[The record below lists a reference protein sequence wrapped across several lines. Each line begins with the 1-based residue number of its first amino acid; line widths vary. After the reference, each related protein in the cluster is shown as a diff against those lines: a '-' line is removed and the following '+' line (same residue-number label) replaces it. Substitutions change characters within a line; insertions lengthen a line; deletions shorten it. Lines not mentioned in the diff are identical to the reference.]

1 MVIGSNILAGASG
14 QGGYEIDQSIRFND
28 DDSAYLTRTP
38 GSEGNRRTFTFS
50 TWVKFATLK
59 ADTILFSS
67 WVSSG
72 ASSYQILVI
81 DSDFRMRVADHS
93 TNYLITTQKFRDVA
107 SWYNVVWRADTTD
120 STSGDRYQL
129 FINGSRVTA
138 FDTESQPSLNFQGS
152 VNQTQPHYLGR
163 NGYNLAM
170 VYSDLYQAETHFVDG
185 TALDCNSFG
194 EFDSDTGQW
203 IPKQYAGS
211 YGSQGFYIKGQ
222 DSSALGDDSSGNNN
236 DFSAN
241 GLSSADSVLDS
252 PSDNFATWNL
262 VGSCNVSGQ
271 PLTLSDGN
279 LRCSA
284 SGTSNAIEAVG
295 TIAPT
300 TGKYYAEF
308 TLNAA
313 PQLTNQYPAIGIIGI
328 DLNITGGNNLNDASF
343 FGYLP
348 SGNKLSG
355 GSSSSYGDT
364 YGNGDII
371 GIALDLDNQKI
382 YFSKNG
388 TYQNSG
394 DPAAGS
400 NAAFTTLVAGTEY
413 RFCVSHAGSSA
424 TDVTMNAGQ
433 SAFNTAAPTGFSPMS
448 TANLPDPTVTNPAE
462 YFDSKLWTGN
472 DTDGRAITG
481 YGFQP
486 DWVWI
491 KSRSGAY
498 SHSLTDAVRGV
509 GKYMQSNTTDAE
521 VAGPGAFGST
531 LAFTSDGFTLDNGTS
546 DNLYV
551 NAGSETYVGWAWK
564 ANGSG
569 SSNTA
574 GSINTTATSANT
586 TTGFSISTF
595 TGNGTSGATF
605 GHGLGVAP
613 KMVIVKERSPG
624 GNNWMVGH
632 DSVGWT
638 KYLAL
643 DAAQAAIT
651 SSARW
656 NNTAPSSTVVTLGDD
671 GGINANTATY
681 VAYCFAE
688 VEGFSKISSFEGNSN
703 ADGTFVYTG
712 FKPAFILTKNMDTAD
727 QWGIRDAARNP
738 FNVTDKLLNP
748 NSHTAETTS
757 STGYIDILSNG
768 FKARSSDSNINSNT
782 IIYYAVAESPFKT
795 ATAR

>member
-1 MVIGSNILAGASG
+1 MA
-14 QGGYEIDQSIRFND
+14 YTTIDD
-28 DDSAYLTRTP
+28 P
-38 GSEGNRRTFTFS
+38 G
-50 TWVKFATLK
+50 
-59 ADTILFSS
+59 
-67 WVSSG
+67 
-72 ASSYQILVI
+72 
-81 DSDFRMRVADHS
+81 
-93 TNYLITTQKFRDVA
+93 
-107 SWYNVVWRADTTD
+107 
-120 STSGDRYQL
+120 
-129 FINGSRVTA
+129 
-138 FDTESQPSLNFQGS
+138 
-152 VNQTQPHYLGR
+152 
-163 NGYNLAM
+163 
-170 VYSDLYQAETHFVDG
+170 LY
-185 TALDCNSFG
+185 
-194 EFDSDTGQW
+194 
-203 IPKQYAGS
+203 
-211 YGSQGFYIKGQ
+211 
-222 DSSALGDDSSGNNN
+222 
-236 DFSAN
+236 
-241 GLSSADSVLDS
+241 
-252 PSDNFATWNL
+252 
-262 VGSCNVSGQ
+262 
-271 PLTLSDGN
+271 
-279 LRCSA
+279 
-284 SGTSNAIEAVG
+284 
-295 TIAPT
+295 
-300 TGKYYAEF
+300 
-308 TLNAA
+308 
-313 PQLTNQYPAIGIIGI
+313 
-328 DLNITGGNNLNDASF
+328 
-343 FGYLP
+343 
-348 SGNKLSG
+348 
-355 GSSSSYGDT
+355 
-364 YGNGDII
+364 
-371 GIALDLDNQKI
+371 
-382 YFSKNG
+382 
-388 TYQNSG
+388 
-394 DPAAGS
+394 
-400 NAAFTTLVAGTEY
+400 
-413 RFCVSHAGSSA
+413 
-424 TDVTMNAGQ
+424 
-433 SAFNTAAPTGFSPMS
+433 FNT
-448 TANLPDPTVTNPAE
+448 VI
-462 YFDSKLWTGN
+462 WTGN
-472 DTDGRAITG
+472 DNESRDITG
-481 YGFQP
+481 VGFQP

-551 NAGSETYVGWAWK
+551 NAGGETYVGWAW
-564 ANGSG
+564 AADGSG
-569 SSNTA
+569 SSNTD

-586 TTGFSISTF
+586 TSGFSISTF

-632 DSVGWT
+632 DAMGWG

-688 VEGFSKISSFEGNSN
+688 IKGFSKIGSFEGNSS

-727 QWGIRDAARNP
+727 QWGIRDAGRNP